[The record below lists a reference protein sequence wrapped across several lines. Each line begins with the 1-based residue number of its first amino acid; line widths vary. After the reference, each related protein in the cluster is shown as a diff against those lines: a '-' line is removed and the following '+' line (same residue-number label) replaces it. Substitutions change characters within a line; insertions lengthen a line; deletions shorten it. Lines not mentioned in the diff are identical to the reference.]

1 MGAGASGPSWRRNNT
16 WDDDEE
22 AYTSPPPSRSNP
34 RNSSPGNSGARNR
47 RSMPSSPGYGDDEYQ
62 EIGADRALAPRQ
74 NDMLP
79 LDPSMNAGL
88 PGMPLTEE
96 EERALGIRRPVY
108 IPATDEKRKR
118 KVGSWRVVSGVLSVI
133 LVCVASCGVA
143 GFVGQKQI
151 SKLFFGPIK
160 TTINKQTYNY
170 TNVPVTPV
178 ATSGPAATYI
188 KQAMTSTG
196 LDAAGNPTDPTSHF
210 TVGQTIYLT
219 VHVLASDSALHTVS
233 IQWFLNG
240 IDVGVKQGSS
250 QRQAFGPPGSV
261 VKDHISYPQA
271 GEGTARVYWDSPN
284 DVSTSPNDSH
294 LAQTIYFGVYPPNV
308 TPTAPPVN
316 TTPSPNTTPG
326 TTPTGALLPPVA
338 WRETGAD

>member
-1 MGAGASGPSWRRNNT
+1 MGGGNSGANWRRNNS
-16 WDDDEE
+16 WDDEE
-22 AYTSPPPSRSNP
+22 DAYTVPPPSRSNP

-47 RSMPSSPGYGDDEYQ
+47 RSMPSSPGNGDGDYQ
-62 EIGADRALAPRQ
+62 EIGAERALAPRQ

-79 LDPSMNAGL
+79 LDPSMNAAL

-118 KVGSWRVVSGVLSVI
+118 KVSSWRVVSGVLSVI

-151 SKLFFGPIK
+151 TKLFFGPIK
-160 TTINKQTYNY
+160 TVVTPPVYNY
-170 TNVPVTPV
+170 SHVPVTPV
-178 ATSGPAATYI
+178 ATAGPAATYI
-188 KQAMTSTG
+188 KSAMTSTG

-219 VHVLASDSALHTVS
+219 VRVLASDNAIHTVS
-233 IQWFLNG
+233 IQWFING
-240 IDVGVKQGSS
+240 IDAGVKQGSTE
-250 QRQAFGPPGSV
+250 RQAFGPPGSV

-271 GEGTARVYWDSPN
+271 GEGAARVYWDSPN
-284 DVSTSPNDSH
+284 DQSISPTDPH
-294 LAQTIYFGVYPPNV
+294 LAQTIYFGVYPQNV
-308 TPTAPPVN
+308 TPTAPPAN
-316 TTPSPNTTPG
+316 TPNPNTTPAAS
-326 TTPTGALLPPVA
+326 PTGALVPPAA
-338 WRETGAD
+338 WREEGAD